1 MTFAAHRP
9 AALVA
14 MLLAALIAAAMP
26 VGAQQKA
33 APELIV
39 KAPEAEE
46 PADPV
51 EKAVERIKAL
61 SAALK
66 GEGDVLAAHAR
77 LWEALATLKPG
88 AEARARIA
96 EAAKSAE
103 LPLDYVGFLREDL
116 PKLLAPAEA
125 QPCGP
130 ACDDQSLLFTSRRGA
145 YAANIVLKAPAPKP
159 LSEAIT
165 GDDIALVATG
175 VYTSPHGMPVG
186 LAIVEGRV
194 VNPVPRGWS
203 GLILVRPDGRIVLK
217 DMGRVEVGHVPRDL
231 RQSLADLQ
239 VFLATAERERLTVL
253 QSHLLIGD
261 GELKITSRAPNK
273 PFRRRIIF
281 EDGEGHVA
289 IFDSGERELSLYD
302 AAAEVRRRYA
312 PRLAINLDMGSY
324 DFCRRRK
331 IQADALVPCG
341 TLEKP
346 DIVSNLVV
354 LRQKAGNP

>member
-1 MTFAAHRP
+1 MPFAAHRP

-14 MLLAALIAAAMP
+14 MLLTALIAAAMP

-39 KAPEAEE
+39 KAPEVDE

-51 EKAVERIKAL
+51 ARTIERIKAL
-61 SAALK
+61 AAALK

-77 LWEALATLKPG
+77 LWEALAELKPG
-88 AEARARIA
+88 AEARARLA
-96 EAAKSAE
+96 EAVKSVE

-116 PKLLAPAEA
+116 PKLLAPAEP
-125 QPCGP
+125 QLCGP

-145 YAANIVLKAPAPKP
+145 YAASVMLKAPAPKP
-159 LSEAIT
+159 LAEVIA
-165 GDDIALVATG
+165 GDDIALVTTG

-231 RQSLADLQ
+231 RQSLADLKAF
-239 VFLATAERERLTVL
+239 VAAAERDRLTVL

-261 GELKITSRAPNK
+261 GELKITSKAPSK

-281 EDGEGHVA
+281 EDGEGHIG

-324 DFCRRRK
+324 DFCQRRK
-331 IQADALVPCG
+331 TPSDVLASCG

-354 LRQKAGNP
+354 IRLKAGNP